1 MSFDH
6 ASRPKATS
14 HVHLE
19 NSRTR
24 VTEWRFSPGA
34 ETGQHVHE
42 YDYVIVPVTP
52 GVMRIISPDGTENHA
67 DLAPGRSYFRNAGV
81 AHNVINV
88 AEDDLV
94 FVEVE
99 VLDPA

>member
-1 MSFDH
+1 MSSDPT
-6 ASRPKATS
+6 SRPMATS
-14 HVHLE
+14 HLHLT

-42 YDYVIVPVTP
+42 YDYVIVPLTP
-52 GVMRIISPDGTENHA
+52 GVMRIVLPDGTENQA
-67 DLAPGRSYFRNAGV
+67 ELTPGRSYFRNAGV

-88 AEDDLV
+88 AKDDLA

-99 VLDPA
+99 FLDPA